1 MFLSKLGQE
10 VFHEWCKIQR
20 KRSDRKMLS
29 KSRENTYDRI
39 SFLKNLQAK
48 GMQFIK

>member
-1 MFLSKLGQE
+1 MFLSKLGQG
-10 VFHEWCKIQR
+10 VFREWCKIQR
-20 KRSDRKMLS
+20 KRSDGKMFS
-29 KSRENTYDRI
+29 KSQENTYARI